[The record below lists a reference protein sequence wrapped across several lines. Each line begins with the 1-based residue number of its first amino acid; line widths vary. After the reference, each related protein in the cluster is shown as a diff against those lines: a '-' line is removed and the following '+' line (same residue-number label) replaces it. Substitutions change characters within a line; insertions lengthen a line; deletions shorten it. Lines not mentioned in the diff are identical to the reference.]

1 MGGQGETTSDLA
13 SKLGAFGGELTL
25 ADLFPA
31 SWMRAHTECADI
43 EAFLTTG
50 EFDFRSPEEF
60 RNRDVE
66 AWDDYV
72 RQRSEFDSWGEM
84 LTAAVD
90 AYAG

>member
-1 MGGQGETTSDLA
+1 MGGQGETTSGLA
-13 SKLGAFGGELTL
+13 SELGAFGGEITL

-31 SWMRAHTECADI
+31 TWMQSHTECEGID
-43 EAFLTTG
+43 AFLTTD
-50 EFDFRSPEEF
+50 EFEFRSPEEF
-60 RNRDVE
+60 RNRDAD

-72 RQRSEFDSWGEM
+72 SRRSEFDSWGEM